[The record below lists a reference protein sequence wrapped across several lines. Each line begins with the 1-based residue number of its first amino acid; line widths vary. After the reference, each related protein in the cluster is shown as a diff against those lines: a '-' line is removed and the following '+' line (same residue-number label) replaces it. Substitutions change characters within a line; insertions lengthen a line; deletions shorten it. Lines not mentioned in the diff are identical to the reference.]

1 MFCRQIELDLHHYWN
16 DASWNAVRTYVDKGG
31 KVFYT
36 MDEMEPNNVNAL
48 TNKFLTG
55 LLGQP
60 LLIAKP
66 SENYGVY
73 KFTDTQEGEN
83 DVAILDGV
91 FGDVRPYYWGQD
103 RVGTG
108 YINGYTGNDV
118 IVYSNHAQN
127 MVAPSPAGMSFF
139 RHKTKSFFFIGDG
152 GFFLT
157 MLQEK

>member
-1 MFCRQIELDLHHYWN
+1 MFCRQIELDLHDYWN

-36 MDEMEPNNVNAL
+36 MDEMELNNVNAP

-60 LLIAKP
+60 LLVAKP

-91 FGDVRPYYWGQD
+91 FGDVRPYYWGQV
-103 RVGTG
+103 RVGTT
-108 YINGYTGNDV
+108 YVRGYTGTDA
-118 IVYSNHAQN
+118 IVYSNRAQN
-127 MVAPSPAGMSFF
+127 YKPQVKPGMAFF
-139 RHKTKSFFFIGDG
+139 R
-152 GFFLT
+152 L
-157 MLQEK
+157 